1 LIEQLFNE
9 LRLDMGRNPENNKR
23 MLETRNAQ
31 ILGVAV
37 ELFARRG
44 LSATR
49 IKDVAELAG
58 ISQGLVY
65 HYYKSKEDIFIA
77 LIGNAFQSMNGALE
91 TLEQLRIPPKTR
103 FAVQW
108 MRFFKDSKTTR
119 KPPGIILIIAHA
131 GISEVIPDEAK
142 RILKTESRKPY
153 EVMARIIRDGQ
164 NDGTIATGD
173 AEQLA
178 MVFWTLIKGLALHI
192 SVHGDSFTMAEPE
205 IIMKI
210 FA

>member
-1 LIEQLFNE
+1 
-9 LRLDMGRNPENNKR
+9 MGRNPENNKR
-23 MLETRNAQ
+23 MLDTRNAQ
-31 ILGVAV
+31 ILGAAV

-49 IKDVAELAG
+49 IKDIAELAG

-77 LIGNAFQSMNGALE
+77 LIRNAFQSMNAALE
-91 TLEQLRIPPKTR
+91 TLEQLQIPPKDKIR
-103 FAVQW
+103 SAVDALLQGFRNNKKAAW
-108 MRFFKDSKTTR
+108 YH
-119 KPPGIILIIAHA
+119 IIIAHA

-142 RILKTESRKPY
+142 MILKTESKKPY
-153 EVMARIIRDGQ
+153 EVMTRIIRDGQ
-164 NDGTIATGD
+164 NDGTIAVGD

-178 MVFWTLIKGLALHI
+178 IVFWTLIKGLALHI